1 MRAGFLLAILLAAAG
16 YTWLAFAE
24 LDYLSSAGR
33 LGPGFFPR
41 IIGVSLAALCAYSL
55 YADFRRGGA
64 AAEALSPFWR
74 TVAVVAALSAALV
87 LLLEVIGGLPS
98 MIAFLAAT
106 LAFLNRGRHLQNAL
120 LAVVLPVGFYLLFKV
135 WLNAAMPRGMLPL
148 PF

>member
-16 YTWLAFAE
+16 YTWVAFAE

-41 IIGVSLAALCAYSL
+41 IIGASLVALCAYSL
-55 YADFRRGGA
+55 YADPRRGA

-74 TVAVVAALSAALV
+74 TVAVVAALSAGFVAL
-87 LLLEVIGGLPS
+87 LDVIGGLLS
-98 MIAFLAAT
+98 MIAFMAAA

-120 LAVVLPVGFYLLFKV
+120 LALALPACFYLLFKV
-135 WLNAAMPRGMLPL
+135 WLNAAMPRGLLPL